1 MKRDNSVQ
9 DRDIKFYLDEEKKS
23 KAGQHLSSQDDVGP
37 DWLTMSVA
45 LAKLHLVTIRG
56 WSFQAQ
62 KVWKIFYMGLAL
74 AYETS
79 LNSGSFGVADGTQQK
94 LLSKVAVDSWDQ
106 VALKSHGQE
115 QHILF
120 FELLLQCKDSSMG
133 VPKVISI

>member
-9 DRDIKFYLDEEKKS
+9 DRDIKFYLDEENKS

-45 LAKLHLVTIRG
+45 LAKLHLVTFSW

-79 LNSGSFGVADGTQQK
+79 LKSGSFGVADGTQQK

-106 VALKSHGQE
+106 VALKSHA
-115 QHILF
+115 
-120 FELLLQCKDSSMG
+120 
-133 VPKVISI
+133 